1 MKRIFD
7 FVTSLFG
14 IIAFSPLMLIIMVI
28 IWAQRDGQIIFAQV
42 RVGKDQVPFVCY
54 KFRTMVVGT
63 PQLATHE
70 VGVNNITVFG
80 AKLRRYKLDEL
91 PQLYNVLAGD
101 MSLVGPRPCLPT
113 QHDLIAARAVRNV
126 FLLRPGITG
135 LAQING
141 IDMRDPEKLAKID
154 ALYFSDNNILNDIWI
169 IFKTLI
175 KRN

>member
-7 FVTSLFG
+7 FITSLLG
-14 IIAFSPLMLIIMVI
+14 IIALSPLMLIIALV
-28 IWAQRDGQIIFAQV
+28 IWAQRDGQIVFAQV
-42 RVGKDQVPFVCY
+42 RVGKDQVPFVCF
-54 KFRTMVVGT
+54 KFRTMTVGT

-70 VGVNNITVFG
+70 VGIDNITVFG

-91 PQLYNVLAGD
+91 PQLYNVLTGE

-113 QHDLIAARAVRNV
+113 QHELIAARAARNV
-126 FLLRPGITG
+126 FSLHPGITG

-154 ALYFSDNNILNDIWI
+154 AAYLANNNVFSDI
-169 IFKTLI
+169 IIVLKTLFA
-175 KRN
+175 RS